1 MSDLTAPTLFGD
13 PEIPRPRQP
22 VDAAPSEPTFRRF
35 HLANRHCQ
43 VCDARRWKT
52 YRNTGEVLGQS
63 WAKVSLTVPK
73 ALVLRFRDGAVLA
86 VKANSTTLLCRTDGE
101 DLGWN
106 PVGASTFHPTSR
118 EAVAA

>member
-35 HLANRHCQ
+35 HLNRHCQ
-43 VCDARRWKT
+43 VCEARRWKT
-52 YRNTGEVLGQS
+52 YRRTGEVLNQS
-63 WAKVSLTVPK
+63 WAKVSLTVPN
-73 ALVLRFRDGAVLA
+73 ALVLRFADNTVLA
-86 VKANSTTLLCRTDGE
+86 VKAGSTTLLCRSDGE

-106 PVGASTFHPTSR
+106 SVGTSTFHPTSR